1 MERTPAKR
9 IPKWKVNAREQV
21 KSIASDKH
29 VNFFEVPFQWNSV
42 DFRLGPIQ
50 PNLTLNDSLSSLD
63 FRCTIGEVND
73 TYGVDEI
80 YEEFPIQG
88 LNIEYELKPLSKV
101 QVSASLPLDDSTPAI
116 QILTF
121 IRDCSMLALIGLQSL
136 IHLGNLVFPTSTEIE
151 RYQVGPGQEHWGNPG
166 IASTL
171 IREVN

>member
-1 MERTPAKR
+1 MERTPAQR

-21 KSIASDKH
+21 KSIASDRH
-29 VNFFEVPFQWNSV
+29 VNFIEVAFQWNTV

-50 PNLTLNDSLSSLD
+50 PTLNLIDSESSLE

-101 QVSASLPLDDSTPAI
+101 QVSAMLPLNDTTTAL

-171 IREVN
+171 IKEGN

>member
-1 MERTPAKR
+1 M
-9 IPKWKVNAREQV
+9 
-21 KSIASDKH
+21 
-29 VNFFEVPFQWNSV
+29 
-42 DFRLGPIQ
+42 
-50 PNLTLNDSLSSLD
+50 
-63 FRCTIGEVND
+63 
-73 TYGVDEI
+73 DEI

-101 QVSASLPLDDSTPAI
+101 QVSAMLPLNDTTTAL

-171 IREVN
+171 IKEGN